1 MKRIILFLIMI
12 SLSVTAL
19 FGVSENKFLMPQF
32 AFKPSAVLKNGN
44 IIVDIKL
51 GDKIYIYKNKLH
63 FAIVSPRKILLDN
76 DLKFSKATKYHN
88 FIIYLKNF
96 KQNIPLSLIE
106 KKLGKKV
113 NKIKLEVDFQGCS
126 KVGLCYP
133 PIKKEF
139 TFNLKNIKQKNIK
152 QKNIKHESVSK
163 ESFIAHTLAK
173 SSIWVILVTFFG
185 FGLLLSLT
193 PCIFPMIPILSSI
206 IVSQSKENMN
216 AKKGFFLSLVY
227 VLSMS
232 VAYTIAGILA
242 GLFGENIQIF
252 MQNPWVIG
260 GFATIF
266 VLLAFSMFGY
276 YEIQLPKIFQSK
288 INKTSH
294 NAQGKGWISVSV
306 MGFLSALIVGPCV
319 AAPLAG
325 ALLYIG
331 KTGNALLGGFAL
343 FVMSLGMGMPLLIV
357 GIGAGKYMPKP
368 GGWMQNISKIFG
380 VIMLGVAIYMLS
392 RILPS
397 MIIMFLWSFLFIGS
411 SIYLGALEPLKE
423 NIPGIAKLSKVI
435 GIIFLLYGIL
445 LFVGAFL
452 GNTNPLN
459 PLENIVYRNHYTS
472 NRKLISQK
480 KRFIIVKNIKKLQ
493 EEINKSKKPVLVD
506 FSANWCISCK
516 ELEEKTFDDPRVIKI
531 FKHFT
536 LIRADVTKDSKENKK
551 LMAKYKVFGPPVVLF
566 FDKNH
571 KFLKNKTIVGY
582 IDANDFVE
590 HLNKIIN

>member
-1 MKRIILFLIMI
+1 MKKIVLFLMMI
-12 SLSVTAL
+12 SLSATAL
-19 FGVSENKFLMPQF
+19 FGVSENKVLMPRV
-32 AFKPSAVLKNGN
+32 AFRPSAVLKNGK

-51 GDKIYIYKNKLH
+51 GDKIYVYKNKLH
-63 FAIVSPRKILLDN
+63 FTIVSPKKISLDN
-76 DLKFSKATKYHN
+76 DLKFPKAVKYHS

-96 KQNIPLSLIE
+96 KQNIPLSLVE

-113 NKIKLEVDFQGCS
+113 NKIKLEISFQGCS
-126 KVGLCYP
+126 KIGLCYP

-139 TFNLKNIKQKNIK
+139 TFNLKKFNLKNTQK
-152 QKNIKHESVSK
+152 IKHKSISK
-163 ESFIAHTLAK
+163 ENFIAHTLAK

-206 IVSQSKENMN
+206 IVSQSKENMS
-216 AKKGFFLSLVY
+216 AKKGFFLSLIY

-232 VAYTIAGILA
+232 VAYTIAGVLA

-380 VIMLGVAIYMLS
+380 VIMLGVAVYMLS

-411 SIYLGALEPLKE
+411 SVYLGALEPLKE
-423 NIPGIAKLSKVI
+423 NILGIAKLSKVI
-435 GIIFLLYGIL
+435 GIVFLLYGIL

-459 PLENIVYRNHYTS
+459 PLENIVYRNQYVS
-472 NRKLISQK
+472 NRKFISQK
-480 KRFIIVKNIKKLQ
+480 KKFIIVKNIKKLQ
-493 EEINKSKKPVLVD
+493 KEINKSKKPVLVD
-506 FSANWCISCK
+506 FSANWCVSCK
-516 ELEEKTFDDPRVIKI
+516 ELETKTFNDPRVIKM
-531 FKHFT
+531 FRHFT
-536 LIRADVTKDSKENKK
+536 LIRADVTKDSEGNKK
-551 LMAKYKVFGPPVVLF
+551 LMAKYKVFGPPVILF
-566 FDKNH
+566 FNKNH
-571 KFLKNKTIVGY
+571 KFLKDQTIVGY
-582 IDANDFVE
+582 IDANDFVKY
-590 HLNKIIN
+590 LNKIIN

>member
-1 MKRIILFLIMI
+1 MKRMVLFLMTI
-12 SLSVTAL
+12 SLFATAL
-19 FGVSENKFLMPQF
+19 FGISENKVLMPQV
-32 AFKPSAVLKNGN
+32 AFKPSAVLKNGK

-51 GDKIYIYKNKLH
+51 GNKIYIYKKKLH
-63 FAIVSPRKILLDN
+63 FTIVSPKKISLDN
-76 DLKFSKATKYHN
+76 DLNFPKAVKYHN

-113 NKIKLEVDFQGCS
+113 NKIKLEISFQGCS
-126 KVGLCYP
+126 KIGLCYP

-139 TFNLKNIKQKNIK
+139 TFNLKKFNLKNI
-152 QKNIKHESVSK
+152 QKIKHKSISK
-163 ESFIAHTLAK
+163 ENFIAHTLAK

-392 RILPS
+392 RVLPS
-397 MIIMFLWSFLFIGS
+397 VIIMFLWSFLFIGS
-411 SIYLGALEPLKE
+411 SVYLGALEPLKE
-423 NIPGIAKLSKVI
+423 NISGIAKISKVI
-435 GIIFLLYGIL
+435 GIVFLLYGIL
-445 LFVGAFL
+445 LFVGAVL

-459 PLENIVYRNHYTS
+459 PLENIVYRNYHTS
-472 NRKLISQK
+472 NRKFVSQK

-516 ELEEKTFDDPRVIKI
+516 ELEEKTFNDPRVIKI

-551 LMAKYKVFGPPVVLF
+551 LMAKYKVFGPPVILF
-566 FDKNH
+566 FNKNH

-582 IDANDFVE
+582 IDANNFIRY
-590 HLNKIIN
+590 LNKIKN

>member
-1 MKRIILFLIMI
+1 MKKIVLFLMMI
-12 SLSVTAL
+12 SLSATAL
-19 FGVSENKFLMPQF
+19 FGVSENKVLMPRV
-32 AFKPSAVLKNGN
+32 AFRPSAVLKNGK

-51 GDKIYIYKNKLH
+51 GDKIYVYKNKLH
-63 FAIVSPRKILLDN
+63 FTIVSPKKISLDN
-76 DLKFSKATKYHN
+76 DLKFPKAVKYHS

-96 KQNIPLSLIE
+96 KQNIPLSLVE

-113 NKIKLEVDFQGCS
+113 NKIKLEISFQGCS
-126 KVGLCYP
+126 KIGLCYP

-139 TFNLKNIKQKNIK
+139 TFNLKKFNLKNTQK
-152 QKNIKHESVSK
+152 IKHKSISK
-163 ESFIAHTLAK
+163 ENFIAHTLAK

-206 IVSQSKENMN
+206 IVSQSKENMS
-216 AKKGFFLSLVY
+216 AKKGFFLSLIY

-232 VAYTIAGILA
+232 VAYTIAGVLA

-380 VIMLGVAIYMLS
+380 VIMLGVAVYMLS

-411 SIYLGALEPLKE
+411 SVYLGVLEPLKE
-423 NIPGIAKLSKVI
+423 NILGIAKLSKVI
-435 GIIFLLYGIL
+435 GIVFLLYGIL

-459 PLENIVYRNHYTS
+459 PLENIVYRNQYVS
-472 NRKLISQK
+472 NRKFISQK
-480 KRFIIVKNIKKLQ
+480 KKFIIVKNIKKLQ
-493 EEINKSKKPVLVD
+493 KEINKSKKPVLVD
-506 FSANWCISCK
+506 FSANWCVSCK
-516 ELEEKTFDDPRVIKI
+516 ELETKTFNDPRVIKM
-531 FKHFT
+531 FRHFT
-536 LIRADVTKDSKENKK
+536 LIRADVTKDSEGNKK
-551 LMAKYKVFGPPVVLF
+551 LMAKYKVFGPPVILF
-566 FDKNH
+566 FNKNH
-571 KFLKNKTIVGY
+571 KFLKDQTIVGY
-582 IDANDFVE
+582 IDANDFVKY
-590 HLNKIIN
+590 LNKIIN

>member
-1 MKRIILFLIMI
+1 MKKIVLFLMMI
-12 SLSVTAL
+12 SLSATAL
-19 FGVSENKFLMPQF
+19 FGVSENKVLMPRV
-32 AFKPSAVLKNGN
+32 AFRPSAVLKNGK

-51 GDKIYIYKNKLH
+51 GDKIYVYKNKLH
-63 FAIVSPRKILLDN
+63 FTIVSPKKISLDN
-76 DLKFSKATKYHN
+76 DLKFPKAVKYHS

-96 KQNIPLSLIE
+96 KQNIPLSLVE

-113 NKIKLEVDFQGCS
+113 NKIKLEISFQGCS
-126 KVGLCYP
+126 KIGLCYP

-139 TFNLKNIKQKNIK
+139 TFNLKTFNLKNTQK
-152 QKNIKHESVSK
+152 IKHKSISK
-163 ESFIAHTLAK
+163 ENFIAHTLAK

-206 IVSQSKENMN
+206 IVSQSKENMS
-216 AKKGFFLSLVY
+216 AKKGFFLSLIY

-232 VAYTIAGILA
+232 VAYTIAGVLA

-294 NAQGKGWISVSV
+294 SAQGKGWISVSV

-380 VIMLGVAIYMLS
+380 VIMLGVAVYMLS

-411 SIYLGALEPLKE
+411 SVYLGALEPLKE
-423 NIPGIAKLSKVI
+423 NILGIAKLSKVI
-435 GIIFLLYGIL
+435 GIVFLLYGIL

-459 PLENIVYRNHYTS
+459 PLENIVYRNQYVS
-472 NRKLISQK
+472 NRKFISQK
-480 KRFIIVKNIKKLQ
+480 KKFIIVKNIKKLQ
-493 EEINKSKKPVLVD
+493 KEINKSKKPVLVD
-506 FSANWCISCK
+506 FSANWCVSCK
-516 ELEEKTFDDPRVIKI
+516 ELETKTFNDPRVIKM
-531 FKHFT
+531 FRHFT
-536 LIRADVTKDSKENKK
+536 LIRADVTKDSEGNKK
-551 LMAKYKVFGPPVVLF
+551 LMAKYKVFGPPVILF
-566 FDKNH
+566 FNKNH
-571 KFLKNKTIVGY
+571 KFLKDQTIVGY
-582 IDANDFVE
+582 IDANDFVKY
-590 HLNKIIN
+590 LNKIIN

>member
-1 MKRIILFLIMI
+1 MKKIVLFLMMI
-12 SLSVTAL
+12 SLSATAL
-19 FGVSENKFLMPQF
+19 FGVSENKVLMPRV
-32 AFKPSAVLKNGN
+32 AFRPSAVLKNGK

-51 GDKIYIYKNKLH
+51 GDKIYVYKNKLH
-63 FAIVSPRKILLDN
+63 FTIVSPKKISLDN
-76 DLKFSKATKYHN
+76 DLKFPKAVKYHS

-96 KQNIPLSLIE
+96 KQNIPLSLVE

-113 NKIKLEVDFQGCS
+113 NKIKLEISFQGCS
-126 KVGLCYP
+126 KIGLCYP

-139 TFNLKNIKQKNIK
+139 TFNLKKFNLKNTQK
-152 QKNIKHESVSK
+152 IKHKSISK
-163 ESFIAHTLAK
+163 ENFIAHTLAK

-206 IVSQSKENMN
+206 IVSQSKENMS
-216 AKKGFFLSLVY
+216 AKKGFFLSLIY

-232 VAYTIAGILA
+232 VAYTIAGVLA

-294 NAQGKGWISVSV
+294 SAQGKGWISVSV

-380 VIMLGVAIYMLS
+380 VIMLGVAVYMLS

-411 SIYLGALEPLKE
+411 SVYLGALEPLKE
-423 NIPGIAKLSKVI
+423 NILGIAKLSKVI
-435 GIIFLLYGIL
+435 GIVFLLYGIL

-459 PLENIVYRNHYTS
+459 PLENIVYRNQYVS
-472 NRKLISQK
+472 NRKFISQK
-480 KRFIIVKNIKKLQ
+480 KKFIIVKNIKKLQ
-493 EEINKSKKPVLVD
+493 KEINKSKKPVLVD
-506 FSANWCISCK
+506 FSANWCVSCK
-516 ELEEKTFDDPRVIKI
+516 ELETKTFNDPRVIKM
-531 FKHFT
+531 FRHFT
-536 LIRADVTKDSKENKK
+536 LIRADVTKDSEGNKK
-551 LMAKYKVFGPPVVLF
+551 LMAKYKVFGPPVILF
-566 FDKNH
+566 FNKNH
-571 KFLKNKTIVGY
+571 KFLKDQTIVGY
-582 IDANDFVE
+582 IDANDFVKY
-590 HLNKIIN
+590 LNKIIN

>member
-1 MKRIILFLIMI
+1 MKRIVLFLVMI
-12 SLSVTAL
+12 SLSMTVL
-19 FGVSENKFLMPQF
+19 FGMSENKVLMPQV
-32 AFKPSAVLKNGN
+32 AFKPSAILKNEK

-51 GDKIYIYKNKLH
+51 GNKIYIYKKKLH
-63 FAIVSPRKILLDN
+63 FTIVSPKKVSLDS
-76 DLKFSKATKYHN
+76 DLKFPKAVKYHN

-113 NKIKLEVDFQGCS
+113 NKIKLEVGFQGCS
-126 KVGLCYP
+126 KIGLCYP

-139 TFNLKNIKQKNIK
+139 TFNLKTFNLKNI
-152 QKNIKHESVSK
+152 QKFKHKSISK
-163 ESFIAHTLAK
+163 ENFIAHTLAK
-173 SSIWVILVTFFG
+173 SSIWVILITFFG

-216 AKKGFFLSLVY
+216 AKKGFFLSSVY

-260 GFATIF
+260 GFAVIF
-266 VLLAFSMFGY
+266 ILLAFSMFGY

-294 NAQGKGWISVSV
+294 NAQGKGWISVSI

-392 RILPS
+392 RVLS
-397 MIIMFLWSFLFIGS
+397 SVIIMFLWSFLFIGS
-411 SIYLGALEPLKE
+411 SVYLGALEPLKE
-423 NIPGIAKLSKVI
+423 DISGILKLSKAI
-435 GIIFLLYGIL
+435 GIVFLLYGIL

-480 KRFIIVKNIKKLQ
+480 KRFIIVKNIKKLK

-516 ELEEKTFDDPRVIKI
+516 ELEAKTFNDPRVIKI
-531 FKHFT
+531 FRHFT

-551 LMAKYKVFGPPVVLF
+551 LMAKYKVFGPPVILF
-566 FDKNH
+566 FNKNH

-582 IDANDFVE
+582 IDANDFIGY
-590 HLNKIIN
+590 LNKIIK